1 MYSGC
6 CRGAFHT
13 SGPGKTEAESA
24 CKFPFILY
32 DALTPPKCRR
42 NQRNDV
48 CEQVCSV
55 IVKVLSSAVVGIDS
69 FPVDVEVDISRGL
82 PQFST
87 VGLPDTAVKESRDR
101 IKAAMK
107 NSGYPFP
114 ENRVTVN
121 LAPADIRKE
130 GTGFDLPIALGI
142 LAAEGLVERDR
153 LRDFLVTGELSLD
166 GRVKGV
172 QGVLP
177 SAFMARAQKLGGL
190 IVPAENAGEAA
201 LVQGLEVI
209 PVGFLSDLV
218 DFLNGAKE
226 IPAVTG
232 GAEAAC
238 GSARAYPVDFS
249 EIQGQQQARR
259 AMEVAAAGGHNI
271 LLTGPPGS
279 GKTMLA
285 QRIPTILP
293 ELSFEEALETTKI
306 YSVAGLLD
314 RREAI
319 VATRPFR
326 APHHTVSDAGLVGG
340 GHTES
345 KVVVVS

>member
-1 MYSGC
+1 M
-6 CRGAFHT
+6 
-13 SGPGKTEAESA
+13 
-24 CKFPFILY
+24 
-32 DALTPPKCRR
+32 
-42 NQRNDV
+42 
-48 CEQVCSV
+48 

-226 IPAVTG
+226 IPAVTV

-238 GSARAYPVDFS
+238 ESARVYPVDFS
-249 EIQGQQQARR
+249 EEFPGPRSKGQSGQWRSAAR
-259 AMEVAAAGGHNI
+259 ADTN
-271 LLTGPPGS
+271 S
-279 GKTMLA
+279 
-285 QRIPTILP
+285 
-293 ELSFEEALETTKI
+293 S
-306 YSVAGLLD
+306 
-314 RREAI
+314 
-319 VATRPFR
+319 
-326 APHHTVSDAGLVGG
+326 
-340 GHTES
+340 
-345 KVVVVS
+345 